1 MWKINLLLFSFFF
14 FFGLV
19 VFVAIECAD
28 PVYVDPNDALRAA
41 ALVQPT
47 VLANPDYV
55 TQNVYG
61 FADFTTTIGN
71 TVMIFSPHSI
81 APPTTEEPKTTTAPP
96 PPPTI
101 ETKPIKQEQPI
112 EDVIE
117 IRPTKP
123 VIKVTAEKPLIISS
137 VVQIM
142 AESPAKAPPSPTPK
156 AKVEIVAVS
165 PQQQE
170 EEQQPDDDEEEEEE
184 LTGEPDD
191 EDGEFLLQDGN
202 NIGEPEYDFLS
213 RQPTEFVEETF
224 RVVNLKPS
232 SVKTKAKKTDTHP
245 TGLVTKSGGTVVKDG
260 VTTVHETSVIGTF
273 ISGKYAQVLQST
285 SHIFHHPHPK
295 PKISPSSTL
304 RILKTAAPSLPKQ
317 SKPTP
322 QEDALA
328 VESIY
333 GQSSPNLVRS
343 SRRPAN
349 PSGTFKNRFRNR
361 NKDDAEEAPE
371 EIVTPAYGNGKKVTT
386 SRRTS
391 LGKPKK

>member
-1 MWKINLLLFSFFF
+1 M
-14 FFGLV
+14 
-19 VFVAIECAD
+19 
-28 PVYVDPNDALRAA
+28 
-41 ALVQPT
+41 QPT
-47 VLANPDYV
+47 ILANPDYV

-81 APPTTEEPKTTTAPP
+81 APPTTEEEPTTTTTPLPP
-96 PPPTI
+96 TTTI
-101 ETKPIKQEQPI
+101 ETKPIKMEQPI
-112 EDVIE
+112 PDVIE

-123 VIKVTAEKPLIISS
+123 VIKVTAEKPLIVSS

-142 AESPAKAPPSPTPK
+142 AESPKLQSTTPK
-156 AKVEIVAVS
+156 LKVDIVGVVAAEV
-165 PQQQE
+165 E
-170 EEQQPDDDEEEEEE
+170 HEQSDDDADDNDNDNDNDDDNDDDNDK
-184 LTGEPDD
+184 LIVEPDD
-191 EDGEFLLQDGN
+191 EDGEFRLQDGN

-232 SVKTKAKKTDTHP
+232 TVKTKAKKTDTHP

-317 SKPTP
+317 VKAP
-322 QEDALA
+322 EDTLS

-333 GQSSPNLVRS
+333 GQAASPNLVRS

-361 NKDDAEEAPE
+361 NKDDVEEVIE
-371 EIVTPAYGNGKKVTT
+371 EIVTPSYGNGKKASS
-386 SRRTS
+386 SRRSS

>member
-1 MWKINLLLFSFFF
+1 M
-14 FFGLV
+14 
-19 VFVAIECAD
+19 
-28 PVYVDPNDALRAA
+28 DPNDALRAA

-81 APPTTEEPKTTTAPP
+81 APPTTEEPKTTTTPP
-96 PPPTI
+96 PPTTTI
-101 ETKPIKQEQPI
+101 ETKPIKMEQPI

-142 AESPAKAPPSPTPK
+142 AESPPPTKPKVQPTTSKP
-156 AKVEIVAVS
+156 KVEVVAVV
-165 PQQQE
+165 PQKQE
-170 EEQQPDDDEEEEEE
+170 EEQHQDDGTDDDEDDEENDDK
-184 LTGEPDD
+184 LSVEPDD

-232 SVKTKAKKTDTHP
+232 TVKTKAKKTDTHP

-317 SKPTP
+317 SKPAP
-322 QEDALA
+322 QEDSLS

-333 GQSSPNLVRS
+333 GQSPSPNLVRS

-361 NKDDAEEAPE
+361 NKDDTEEAPE
-371 EIVTPAYGNGKKVTT
+371 EIVTPSYGNGKKASS

>member
-1 MWKINLLLFSFFF
+1 M
-14 FFGLV
+14 
-19 VFVAIECAD
+19 
-28 PVYVDPNDALRAA
+28 DPNDALRAA

-81 APPTTEEPKTTTAPP
+81 APPTTEEPKTTTTPP
-96 PPPTI
+96 LPTTTI
-101 ETKPIKQEQPI
+101 ETKPIKMKKPI

-123 VIKVTAEKPLIISS
+123 VIKVTAEKPLIISN

-142 AESPAKAPPSPTPK
+142 AESQTSTKPKVQPTTPSKP
-156 AKVEIVAVS
+156 KVEIVAVV
-165 PQQQE
+165 PQKQE
-170 EEQQPDDDEEEEEE
+170 EEQQQQQNDDGIDDDEEDDK
-184 LTGEPDD
+184 LSVEPDD

-232 SVKTKAKKTDTHP
+232 TIKTKAKKTDTHP

-317 SKPTP
+317 SKSASS
-322 QEDALA
+322 QEDSLS
-328 VESIY
+328 VESIN
-333 GQSSPNLVRS
+333 GQSPSPNLVRS

-349 PSGTFKNRFRNR
+349 PSGTFKIRFRNR
-361 NKDDAEEAPE
+361 NKDDTEEAPE
-371 EIVTPAYGNGKKVTT
+371 EIVTPSYGSGKKTSS